1 MNLTT
6 LRIGDLVARLPIV
19 QGGMGV
25 GISLSGLASAVANE
39 GGIGV
44 IATAGIGIH
53 DPQAATDFLGVNIRA
68 LREEIRRARSM
79 TRGILGVNIMVVLTD
94 YAKMVAAAVEE
105 KIDVIFSGAGLP
117 LNLPALVPEGAP
129 TKLVPIISSARA
141 AALLIRKWMHSY
153 GRLPDAIVVEGPRA
167 GGHLG
172 FAREQIDAPEFA
184 LESLVPQVLKVTTD
198 AERKHGVRIPV
209 IAAGGIYTGEDVAR
223 FLDMGAAGVQMATR
237 FVTTHECDADDAFKQ
252 SYVDARPE
260 DLTIIQSP
268 VGLPGRAIRNSFVD
282 EVREGRR
289 KPFRCIYHCI
299 TTCKMNE
306 APYCIAMALSS
317 ARLGRLKH
325 GFAFA
330 GDNAPRAT
338 GILSVKETMRAIVDE
353 YDRFRS
359 VTGTP
364 DAGASTVPPSEG

>member
-1 MNLTT
+1 
-6 LRIGDLVARLPIV
+6 
-19 QGGMGV
+19 MGV

-53 DPQAATDFLGVNIRA
+53 DPKAATDFLGVNIRA

-79 TRGILGVNIMVVLTD
+79 TQGALGVNIMVVLTD

-105 KIDVIFSGAGLP
+105 KIDIIFSGAGLP
-117 LNLPALVPEGAP
+117 LNLPALIPPGAT

-141 AALLIRKWMHSY
+141 ASLLIRKWIHSHQ
-153 GRLPDAIVVEGPRA
+153 RAPDAIVIEGPRA

-172 FAREQIDAPEFA
+172 FSREQIDSPDYT
-184 LESLVPQVLKVTTD
+184 LEALVPQVLKDVAA
-198 AERKHGVRIPV
+198 AERQHGVRIPV

-223 FLDMGAAGVQMATR
+223 FLDMGVAGVQMATR
-237 FVTTHECDADDAFKQ
+237 FVTTHECDADEAFKQ
-252 SYVDARPE
+252 SYVDSSPE

-268 VGLPGRAIRNSFVD
+268 VGLPGRAIRNQFTE
-282 EVREGRR
+282 EVRAGQR

-299 TTCKMNE
+299 TTCKMDQ

-317 ARLGRLKH
+317 ARLGRLRH

-330 GDNAPRAT
+330 GDNAPRANS
-338 GILSVKETMRAIVDE
+338 IISVKETMRAIVEE
-353 YDRFRS
+353 YEHYRGRPQPADAPPS
-359 VTGTP
+359 GTP
-364 DAGASTVPPSEG
+364 PSGGTPAADRDEG